1 MSGWRA
7 RVPASRHVYSI
18 RWRTHMIAWLIVMM
32 MGVAA
37 QDHRH
42 ADVTRRGEAV
52 MGFDQTTTT
61 HHFRLTAQGG
71 DIEVTA
77 NDAKDS
83 ASIAQIRMHLQHI
96 AKSFAAGNFT
106 APMLIHAKEPPGVKA
121 MKRGG
126 DVKMV
131 TASPALRD
139 AVRECL
145 RFQIKDHKTGD
156 PVRD

>member
-1 MSGWRA
+1 
-7 RVPASRHVYSI
+7 
-18 RWRTHMIAWLIVMM
+18 MIPWLIVMM
-32 MGVAA
+32 MGVTA

-52 MGFDQTTTT
+52 MGFDQATTT
-61 HHFRLTAQGG
+61 HHFRLAPDGG
-71 DIEVTA
+71 QIEVTA
-77 NDAKDS
+77 NDARDA

-126 DVKMV
+126 DRIAYSFEEIERGGVVTMV

-139 AVRECL
+139 AVREFL
-145 RFQIKDHKTGD
+145 RFQIKDHQTGD
-156 PVRD
+156 PVRY

>member
-1 MSGWRA
+1 
-7 RVPASRHVYSI
+7 
-18 RWRTHMIAWLIVMM
+18 MIPWLIVMM
-32 MGVAA
+32 MGVTA

-61 HHFRLTAQGG
+61 HHFRLAPEGG
-71 DIEVTA
+71 QIEVTA
-77 NDAKDS
+77 NDAKDA

-106 APMLIHAKEPPGVKA
+106 APMLIHAKEPPGVKT
-121 MKRGG
+121 MKQAGDRIRYDFQEIDRGG
-126 DVKMV
+126 IVKIA
-131 TASPALRD
+131 TASPKLRA
-139 AVRECL
+139 AVQEFL
-145 RFQIKDHKTGD
+145 RFQIKDHQTGD

>member
-1 MSGWRA
+1 
-7 RVPASRHVYSI
+7 
-18 RWRTHMIAWLIVMM
+18 MIAWLIVMV

-61 HHFRLTAQGG
+61 HHFRLTPDGG
-71 DIEVTA
+71 QIEVTA
-77 NDAKDS
+77 NDAKDA

-106 APMLIHAKEPPGVKA
+106 APMLIHAKEPPGVKTIKQA
-121 MKRGG
+121 GDRIRYGFEEIDRGG
-126 DVKMV
+126 IVKIV
-131 TASPALRD
+131 TASPRLCA
-139 AVRECL
+139 AVQEFL
-145 RFQIKDHKTGD
+145 RFQIKDHQTGD

>member
-1 MSGWRA
+1 
-7 RVPASRHVYSI
+7 
-18 RWRTHMIAWLIVMM
+18 MIAWLIVAL

-42 ADVTRRGEAV
+42 ADLTRRGEAV

-83 ASIAQIRMHLQHI
+83 ASIAQIRTHLQHI

-106 APMLIHAKEPPGVKA
+106 APRLIHAKEPPGVKA

-126 DVKMV
+126 DRIAYSFEEIERGGIVKMT
-131 TASPALRD
+131 TASPTLRA
-139 AVRECL
+139 AVQEFL
-145 RFQIKDHKTGD
+145 RFQIKDHQTGD
-156 PVRD
+156 PIRY